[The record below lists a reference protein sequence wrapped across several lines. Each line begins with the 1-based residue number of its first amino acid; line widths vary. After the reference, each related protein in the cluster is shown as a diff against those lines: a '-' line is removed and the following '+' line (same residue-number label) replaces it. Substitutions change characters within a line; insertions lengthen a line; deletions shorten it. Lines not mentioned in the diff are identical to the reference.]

1 MSSYLGLLEVA
12 AADVPTPP
20 AGKVRFF
27 LDSADG
33 VPSFKDPSGTVTKIT
48 SADPELAAI
57 AALTSAAD
65 RLPYFTGSGTAALA
79 TYTAAA
85 RSVDDDATVADM
97 VNTLGGAAS
106 TGTGGLVREGSPA
119 LTGTPTV
126 PDDAYDATTWNGN
139 FSIPTKNAIR
149 DKIEAGVAPGAHATS
164 HESGGSDPIQLDDL
178 AAPSDN
184 TDLNVSSTAHGL
196 APKSPGDAEKF
207 LNGAATPAYTT
218 PLESLIIAVSD
229 ETTDITTGTAKVTFR
244 MPYAFT
250 LVGLPRA
257 SLSDASSSGVVQV
270 DINESGSTIFS
281 TELTIDASEKTSTTA
296 ATPCVVSDTSLADD
310 AEMTIDI
317 VAAGTDAR
325 GLKVTLIGRRT

>member
-106 TGTGGLVREGSPA
+106 T
-119 LTGTPTV
+119 V

-218 PLESLIIAVSD
+218 PLESLIIAV
-229 ETTDITTGTAKVTFR
+229 GCV
-244 MPYAFT
+244 
-250 LVGLPRA
+250 LV
-257 SLSDASSSGVVQV
+257 
-270 DINESGSTIFS
+270 
-281 TELTIDASEKTSTTA
+281 
-296 ATPCVVSDTSLADD
+296 
-310 AEMTIDI
+310 
-317 VAAGTDAR
+317 
-325 GLKVTLIGRRT
+325 RRRPGGHQ